1 MAVGSQVIDLS
12 VDPLDE
18 RRRRRRT
25 LLRVGLPI
33 GGVALMIAAILFI
46 AVYAERANRRDAL
59 ALSEDVLDTLESRI
73 ELAVS
78 SYLDPAARTVAVTR
92 DVVKQGSITAGL
104 PLIQVYGASLLRQ
117 IPQIAILSFA
127 DEDGN
132 YVMVRRGAD
141 GGTDV
146 KVIENVPGPRRVTW
160 IHRNAAGAEI
170 GREEDPKDTYD
181 PRTRPWYIG
190 AAASDNLFWTEVYVF
205 FTDQK
210 PGLTAAVRYR
220 GPDGRLYVLGADITV
235 EELSSFLSSL
245 AIGKTGKA
253 IIMEDNGRVIATP
266 AGSDVVRKDAQGALI
281 TARIDELGDPVLTA
295 AYDRFRV
302 EGHGR
307 RVIEVGDRRYITA
320 ITPLR
325 TTGRDWS
332 VLLVVPEDDF
342 VGFVRNNNRSAL
354 GMSLVVV
361 AIAAALAMLLV
372 RQGLRADSGA
382 RLLLDRQR
390 AISRQSAAFGT
401 LAADANLFD
410 PRQNEPPRGLTE
422 TLAEVTGARRTS
434 VWRLTGGGRTL
445 RCEDSFE
452 RETGGHVDG
461 LELHRDE
468 LPQFFGQLLKG
479 EELEVADAG
488 QDRRTADLHRVVM
501 RPLGSR
507 ALFAVPVRR
516 DQHVVGAVWLED
528 APETTGARDFVRAVA
543 NMVSLRMAE
552 GAGPGTETPAA
563 AAAAASREAV
573 GEAKAEAKRSFTAE
587 LVSRGIDPD
596 SIEGDI
602 YPDVAVM
609 VVHFVDP
616 VAMSARLSSGGA
628 ALSDQIACAL
638 QQMAAE
644 RDVPYLKIVGQE
656 VIGAAGFGA
665 STGTAALLIADV
677 AVAIRDHC
685 LALFEESEHRLEF
698 RIGIDCGPAIGSSV
712 GSSPRTFNLWGEAV
726 RTADCMAL
734 SALPGTVQVT
744 EAAYERLRHGFLFRP
759 RGSFYLPQVGEARTF
774 ILAGQ
779 R

>member
-1 MAVGSQVIDLS
+1 VAVGSQVIDLS

-33 GGVALMIAAILFI
+33 GGVVLMIAAILFI

-73 ELAVS
+73 ALAVS

-92 DVVKQGSITAGL
+92 DVIKQGSITAGL
-104 PLIQVYGASLLRQ
+104 PLIQIYGASLLRQ

-141 GGTDV
+141 GADI

-181 PRTRPWYIG
+181 PRRRPWYIG
-190 AAASDNLFWTEVYVF
+190 AAASDDLFWTEVYVF

-235 EELSSFLSSL
+235 EELSSFLASL
-245 AIGKTGKA
+245 EIGKTGKA
-253 IIMEDNGRVIATP
+253 IIMDDNGRVIATP
-266 AGSDVVRKDAQGALI
+266 GGKDVVRKDAQGALT

-295 AYDRFRV
+295 AYDRFRI

-307 RVIEVGDRRYITA
+307 RVIEVGERRYITA
-320 ITPLR
+320 VTPLP
-325 TTGRDWS
+325 TAGRKWS
-332 VLLVVPEDDF
+332 VLIVVPEDDF
-342 VGFVRNNNRSAL
+342 VGFVENNNRSAL

-361 AIAAALAMLLV
+361 AIAAALAALLV
-372 RQGLRADSGA
+372 RQGLRADRSA

-390 AISRQSAAFGT
+390 VISRQSAAFGT
-401 LAADANLFD
+401 LAADADLFD
-410 PRQNEPPRGLTE
+410 PTRNAPPRALTE

-434 VWRLTGGGRTL
+434 VWRLTAGALTL
-445 RCEDSFE
+445 CCEDSFE

-468 LPQFFGQLLKG
+468 LPQFFTQLVKG
-479 EELEVADAG
+479 EEIEVADAG
-488 QDRRTADLHRVVM
+488 RDRRTADLHRVVM
-501 RPLGSR
+501 EPLGSR
-507 ALFAVPVRR
+507 SLLAVPVRR
-516 DQHVVGAVWLED
+516 NERIVGSVWLED
-528 APETTGARDFVRAVA
+528 APETVGARDFVHAVA

-552 GAGPGTETPAA
+552 GEEEGARAPTAATIAPRQAPDET
-563 AAAAASREAV
+563 
-573 GEAKAEAKRSFTAE
+573 KAEAKRSFTAE

-596 SIEGDI
+596 TIEGDI
-602 YPDVAVM
+602 YPDIAVM

-616 VAMSARLSSGGA
+616 VAMSVRPAEGA
-628 ALSDQIACAL
+628 TALSNQVACAL
-638 QQMAAE
+638 QEMAAQ

-656 VIGAAGFGA
+656 VIGAAGFEA
-665 STGTAALLIADV
+665 SNGVAAALIADV

-685 LALFEESEHRLEF
+685 LALFEEVEHRQEF

-712 GSSPRTFNLWGEAV
+712 GSNPRTFNLWGEAV

-734 SALPGTVQVT
+734 SALPGTIQVT
-744 EAAYERLRHGFLFRP
+744 EAAYERLRQEFLFRP

-774 ILAGQ
+774 ILAG
-779 R
+779 RR

>member
-1 MAVGSQVIDLS
+1 VAVGSQMIDLS

-33 GGVALMIAAILFI
+33 GGVVLMIAAILGI
-46 AVYAERANRRDAL
+46 AVYAEHVNRRDAL
-59 ALSEDVLDTLESRI
+59 ALSEDVLNTLESRI
-73 ELAVS
+73 ALAVS

-92 DVVKQGSITAGL
+92 DVIKQGSIEAGL
-104 PLIQVYGASLLRQ
+104 PLIQLYGASVLRQ

-141 GGTDV
+141 GGTDI
-146 KVIENVPGPRRVTW
+146 KVIDNAPGPRRVTW

-170 GREEDPKDTYD
+170 GREEDPKDTFD
-181 PRTRPWYIG
+181 PRTRPWFVG
-190 AAASDNLFWTEVYVF
+190 AAASDDLFWTKVYVF

-220 GPDGRLYVLGADITV
+220 GPNGRLYVLGADITA
-235 EELSSFLSSL
+235 EELSSFLASL

-253 IIMEDNGRVIATP
+253 IIMDDSGRVIATP
-266 AGSDVVRKDAQGALI
+266 SGRDVVRRDAQGGLT
-281 TARIDELGDPVLTA
+281 TAGIDELGDPVLTA
-295 AYDRFRV
+295 AYDRFRI

-320 ITPLR
+320 VTPLE
-325 TTGRDWS
+325 TAGREWS
-332 VLLVVPEDDF
+332 VLIVVPEDDF
-342 VGFVRNNNRSAL
+342 VGFVENNNRSAL

-361 AIAAALAMLLV
+361 AIAAALAALLV
-372 RQGLRADSGA
+372 RQGLRADRGA

-401 LAADANLFD
+401 LAADADLFD
-410 PRQNEPPRGLTE
+410 PTRNAPPRALTE

-445 RCEDSFE
+445 CCEDSFE

-468 LPQFFGQLLKG
+468 LPQFFAQLVKG
-479 EELEVADAG
+479 EEIEVADASR
-488 QDRRTADLHRVVM
+488 DRRTADLHRVVM
-501 RPLGSR
+501 EPLGSR
-507 ALFAVPVRR
+507 SLLAVPVRR
-516 DQHVVGAVWLED
+516 NERIVGSVWLED
-528 APETTGARDFVRAVA
+528 APDTVGSRDFVHAVA

-552 GAGPGTETPAA
+552 GEEEGARAPTAA
-563 AAAAASREAV
+563 TIAPRQAD
-573 GEAKAEAKRSFTAE
+573 EAKPEAKRSFTAE

-596 SIEGDI
+596 TIEGDI
-602 YPDVAVM
+602 YPCIAVM

-616 VAMSARLSSGGA
+616 VAMSVRPTEGA
-628 ALSDQIACAL
+628 SALSNQIACAL
-638 QQMAAE
+638 QEMAAQ

-656 VIGAAGFGA
+656 VIGAAGFEA
-665 STGTAALLIADV
+665 SNGVAAALIADV
-677 AVAIRDHC
+677 ALAIRDHC
-685 LALFEESEHRLEF
+685 LALFEDVEHRQEF

-712 GSSPRTFNLWGEAV
+712 GSNPRTFNLWGEAV
-726 RTADCMAL
+726 RAADCMAL

-744 EAAYERLRHGFLFRP
+744 EAAFERLRQEFLFRP
-759 RGSFYLPQVGEARTF
+759 RGSFYLPRVGEARTF
-774 ILAGQ
+774 ILAG
-779 R
+779 RR